1 MSDLPI
7 RKRNYTTI
15 TKMHIA
21 ALSLTTIFLSLLTG
35 AIGYQAGK
43 KSISLPEGEQQRTLL
58 PNVDKQAT
66 LEALLHEID
75 QAQRQGADNDY
86 LFPAELLKEDPLP
99 IPDPP
104 SVEQTQTNIPPSADA
119 VDIPQLPT
127 DKLPKSGWSIQVGS
141 YPNLEEAQSKK
152 ETLQTDFPNVYVVTA
167 SIEGDTWYRVRI
179 AGYPTK
185 AEALEKKKALEIQNQ
200 EFDYLVF
207 KAP

>member
-1 MSDLPI
+1 MSKLPI
-7 RKRNYTTI
+7 RKKNYTTI

-43 KSISLPEGEQQRTLL
+43 KSIPLPENENTSSML

-75 QAQRQGADNDY
+75 QAQRQGSDNDY
-86 LFPAELLKEDPLP
+86 LFPAELLKEEPLP
-99 IPDPP
+99 MPAPP
-104 SVEQTQTNIPPSADA
+104 PTVDVTTNISPSPEKMELPEL
-119 VDIPQLPT
+119 PQQSLPT
-127 DKLPKSGWSIQVGS
+127 SGWSIQVGS
-141 YPNLEEAQSKK
+141 YPNIEEAQSKLATLK
-152 ETLQTDFPNVYVVTA
+152 EEYPKAYTVTA

-185 AEALEKKKALEIQNQ
+185 AKAMDKKKSLEVQNQ

-207 KAP
+207 KTP